1 MKNFGS
7 PWIDRKPPR
16 LICHFDKPLKL
27 AADNEQFGNLFFVQ
41 SFDISNNLNMSYKQ
55 STSFKLFILLLG
67 IVSGNRNIFQQE
79 ILRSSAFISSIVP
92 NSHDCF
98 THSQISVLSR
108 PHSSRLN
115 PRFLPSQFCLTMA
128 SKDMGSSIKAQQ
140 LAARLKTLKVG
151 ELRQLFDQV
160 RCFLNALFLLKLWDS
175 VLSEALQYI
184 MSRNF
189 P

>member
-1 MKNFGS
+1 
-7 PWIDRKPPR
+7 
-16 LICHFDKPLKL
+16 
-27 AADNEQFGNLFFVQ
+27 
-41 SFDISNNLNMSYKQ
+41 
-55 STSFKLFILLLG
+55 
-67 IVSGNRNIFQQE
+67 
-79 ILRSSAFISSIVP
+79 
-92 NSHDCF
+92 
-98 THSQISVLSR
+98 
-108 PHSSRLN
+108 
-115 PRFLPSQFCLTMA
+115 MA